1 MTFYS
6 LIETQFHTKIKT
18 IRSDNG
24 AEFRM
29 TYFFQ
34 AKGIIHQRSCVD
46 TPQQNGR
53 VERKYQHI
61 MNITRAL
68 MFQSHLPPQYWTD
81 CVLTATYLINRT
93 PTPLLHNKTPYEY
106 LF

>member
-29 TYFFQ
+29 TDFFQ
-34 AKGIIHQRSCVD
+34 AKASSTKGVVSTHPNKMAGSS
-46 TPQQNGR
+46 
-53 VERKYQHI
+53 E
-61 MNITRAL
+61 NINT
-68 MFQSHLPPQYWTD
+68 
-81 CVLTATYLINRT
+81 
-93 PTPLLHNKTPYEY
+93 
-106 LF
+106 